1 MTLDKCSVTKP
12 WSKDIWFKPCRIRL
26 GLGSVIYSVPNHR
39 NGPIPLM
46 VATRLIL
53 VAAWESREVLGPD
66 ESGWEF
72 LVLEISSQSDPAFQ
86 HILEHAMNMVRRMVM
101 LLGWVEGRSVR
112 GVGAYLKRVSSYLR
126 SYSWLAR
133 LICIVFVKSH
143 ARTVKSNLNEV
154 FHQSV
159 ILLSKSF
166 ICSMAV

>member
-1 MTLDKCSVTKP
+1 M
-12 WSKDIWFKPCRIRL
+12 
-26 GLGSVIYSVPNHR
+26 
-39 NGPIPLM
+39 
-46 VATRLIL
+46 
-53 VAAWESREVLGPD
+53 
-66 ESGWEF
+66 
-72 LVLEISSQSDPAFQ
+72 LEISSQVDPAFQ

-101 LLGWVEGRSVR
+101 LLGWVEGGSGR
-112 GVGAYLKRVSSYLR
+112 GRGAYLERVSSYLR

-166 ICSMAV
+166 ICSLAV

>member
-1 MTLDKCSVTKP
+1 MRIKRSPRNRLINFRVLGARDLFP
-12 WSKDIWFKPCRIRL
+12 GGPCFSAYFGTCHEHGEEDGDAI
-26 GLGSVIYSVPNHR
+26 GLG
-39 NGPIPLM
+39 GGGE
-46 VATRLIL
+46 
-53 VAAWESREVLGPD
+53 WEGE
-66 ESGWEF
+66 
-72 LVLEISSQSDPAFQ
+72 
-86 HILEHAMNMVRRMVM
+86 
-101 LLGWVEGRSVR
+101 
-112 GVGAYLKRVSSYLR
+112 GAYLERVSSYLR